1 MLLMLGLK
9 IVTALELSFEGFLD
23 ESVDDE
29 LKYYGMSLIHVHP
42 FKMAVKELAP
52 NYLETAIWTKKP
64 ERKKSLGESALSLDD
79 VPGTEGLPVIQ
90 YYDQEYNKNRL

>member
-79 VPGTEGLPVIQ
+79 VPGTEGLPVIK
-90 YYDQEYNKNRL
+90 YYNHEYKKNRL